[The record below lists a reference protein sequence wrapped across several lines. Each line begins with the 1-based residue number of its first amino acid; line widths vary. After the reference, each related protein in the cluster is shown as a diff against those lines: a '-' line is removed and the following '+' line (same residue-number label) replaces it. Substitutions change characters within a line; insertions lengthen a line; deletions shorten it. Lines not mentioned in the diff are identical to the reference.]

1 MDKIYS
7 RNRIKLKLKKINK
20 KDKIKLIIISLLL
33 ILVLFFLLLI
43 KTILPVFKTNC
54 VSRANSIGV
63 KIVNNVVSEVM
74 KEYTYNDLVVINKNE
89 EGNVTYLEINIIT
102 ANELVSKITS
112 KVQDAIDSSKSN
124 TIYINTGTLTGV
136 SELKSIGPSFEIDLE
151 TGGSVKAKIDTE
163 FLSVGINQ
171 TMHRVF
177 ADISLVIRV
186 TTPIGI
192 FSGDIETRVI
202 LAEAVIVAPVPDTYY
217 NIEGAE
223 NVDAMEFIE

>member
-7 RNRIKLKLKKINK
+7 RNRIKLKVKKINK

-43 KTILPVFKTNC
+43 KIILPVFKTNC

-89 EGNVTYLEINIIT
+89 EGNVTYLELNIIT